1 MINTS
6 LKNKREDA
14 YLSQRAEKGLKM
26 KTWTDQWYVHYCKM
40 SKSYRGTVPS
50 MNKVDIQIAQIQID
64 RTAASN
70 VAKAVPKQ
78 IGIQINSKHENRS
91 MPFLSF

>member
-1 MINTS
+1 
-6 LKNKREDA
+6 
-14 YLSQRAEKGLKM
+14 
-26 KTWTDQWYVHYCKM
+26 
-40 SKSYRGTVPS
+40 

-78 IGIQINSKHENRS
+78 IEIQINSKHENRS
-91 MPFLSF
+91 MPFLSFWLTQELEITKKTETPRNDQLHARLALCAKAH